1 MAKFNGYVLTEKG
14 RELLAKGLG
23 GGKIEF
29 TKMQIGDG
37 TTTTDAR
44 NMTALVNPKKDL
56 TILNINVTGGQCEL
70 TALLSNQNLNT
81 GFYIKELGVFARG
94 TDGIEIL
101 YAYNVSINPDFIPP
115 FNANNIVEIEYVDT
129 LIVDQAANVTAVI
142 DPSITY
148 ITKETADKT
157 YLEKIKWFET
167 IGGQFGGYVSK
178 VQNKE
183 AGKLYIND
191 VYDNK
196 LYVCVTAHSSTS
208 FDAIKYRDITNNG
221 LSDQLRNLY
230 EVNTVNIN
238 IANGFIKFIKKGTL
252 VHAFLFVESAGYNIR
267 FSDDTLISNY
277 PTNFIPNSNYLNTE
291 YAVISEE
298 VNNRVGNTRLVL
310 RNNGITIF
318 GTSNNSY
325 KAIKGT
331 AVYSV

>member
-14 RELLAKGLG
+14 RELLAKGLA

-44 NMTALVNPKKDL
+44 NMTSLVNPKKDL
-56 TILNINVTGGQCEL
+56 MILNIKVTGGQCEL
-70 TALLSNQNLNT
+70 TALLSNQNLDT

-94 TDGIEIL
+94 ADGIEIL
-101 YAYNVSINPDFIPP
+101 YAYNISINPDFIPP

-129 LIVDQAANVTAVI
+129 LIVDQAANITAVI

-157 YLEKIKWFET
+157 YLEKKKWLET

-178 VQNKE
+178 VPNKE

-196 LYVCVTAHSSTS
+196 LYVCVTAHNSTS
-208 FDAIKYRDITNNG
+208 FDITKYRDITNNG
-221 LSDQLRNLY
+221 ISDQLENLF
-230 EVNTVNIN
+230 EI
-238 IANGFIKFIKKGTL
+238 
-252 VHAFLFVESAGYNIR
+252 HQ
-267 FSDDTLISNY
+267 IS
-277 PTNFIPNSNYLNTE
+277 
-291 YAVISEE
+291 
-298 VNNRVGNTRLVL
+298 L
-310 RNNGITIF
+310 RNNVPIGKVFKTDIKIPNKPYKLIYSIF
-318 GTSNNSY
+318 TGNGHLVDLN
-325 KAIKGT
+325 T
-331 AVYSV
+331 ASQYAGSEIAVNLGATRDGFLQYSVAKNSSPIDGRYIDIMFVF

>member
-142 DPSITY
+142 DPNITY
-148 ITKETADKT
+148 ITKQMADKT
-157 YLEKIKWFET
+157 YLEKIKWLET

-178 VQNKE
+178 VASKE

-208 FDAIKYRDITNNG
+208 FDITKYRDITNNG
-221 LSDQLRNLY
+221 
-230 EVNTVNIN
+230 
-238 IANGFIKFIKKGTL
+238 
-252 VHAFLFVESAGYNIR
+252 
-267 FSDDTLISNY
+267 ISNKLK
-277 PTNFIPNSNYLNTE
+277 NLSEIRVLKNTE
-291 YAVISEE
+291 IENRLSLYFEGCALTKIGNIVIFNGYMKKNYNTYINVAGTVLFTFPYRPLSETWVEPFFTIRQNGDFE
-298 VNNRVGNTRLVL
+298 VGAHGAFNT
-310 RNNGITIF
+310 NKITEPRHINF
-318 GTSNNSY
+318 
-325 KAIKGT
+325 
-331 AVYSV
+331 VYVCQN